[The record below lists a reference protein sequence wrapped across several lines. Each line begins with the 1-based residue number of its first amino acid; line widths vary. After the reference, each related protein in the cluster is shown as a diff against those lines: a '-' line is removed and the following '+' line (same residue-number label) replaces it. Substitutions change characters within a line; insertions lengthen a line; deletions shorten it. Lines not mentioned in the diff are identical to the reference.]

1 MDQLAPLSASST
13 LLLTSHADRTVSL
26 WDARESTSI
35 ISLSF
40 PAAHSSQIPVVRAHP
55 TNANSF
61 FTAGHDGAIKVW
73 DVRSPKQALLGV
85 QRQAPA
91 KGNEGKEK
99 LLGGD
104 WDGKLVAVGGESCEL
119 EVYQGNL

>member
-1 MDQLAPLSASST
+1 MDQLSPLSSSST

-40 PAAHSSQIPVVRAHP
+40 PSAHTSHIPVVRAHP
-55 TNANSF
+55 TNPNGF

-73 DVRSPKQALLGV
+73 DIRSPKQALLGV
-85 QRQAPA
+85 QRNL
-91 KGNEGKEK
+91 KEDKKGKEK

-104 WDGKLVAVGGESCEL
+104 WDGRIVAVGGESCEL
-119 EVYQGNL
+119 EVYQGNM